1 MAEMSKGEQLYNAID
16 KSNNQKIMDI
26 LKNGSVDVNWQKPKD
41 GITPLIMAAIRE
53 RKDVVFELLF
63 NGANVNMVDK
73 LNRTALYYATFGGS
87 SDIIEILIDF
97 GADINIAEKVT
108 SYGQEYIQTPLD
120 IANGQLEHSTA
131 SENKEM
137 KNKWTNIIKILE
149 NKKPNPSPYFW
160 VMCHDGV
167 NLEILQKM
175 LNIKD
180 ASGNR
185 LVDINWT
192 NADSEGRLTPL
203 HIAAINGHVDVVK
216 FLLEQGANPLTKDY
230 RMQEIP
236 IDFVVELEKHEE
248 DAQKKERLT
257 KIIQL
262 LEVATR
268 EAEREAEMKAE
279 DPKKGAGRK
288 KTKARKIKV
297 KGKLRKTRK
306 PTKKSRKS
314 YKRR

>member
-1 MAEMSKGEQLYNAID
+1 MAQMSEGEQLYNAIE
-16 KSNNQKIMDI
+16 KGNNQKIMDI
-26 LKNGSVDVNWQKPKD
+26 LKNGSVDVNWQKPTD

-53 RKDVVFELLF
+53 IIYVVSQLLI
-63 NGANVNMVDK
+63 NGANVNMVDN

-87 SDIIEILIDF
+87 SDIIDILIDF
-97 GADINIAEKVT
+97 GADINIAENVT
-108 SYGQEYIQTPLD
+108 SYGRVDTQTPLD
-120 IANGQLEHSTA
+120 IANQKLEDSTA
-131 SENKEM
+131 DKNKQM
-137 KNKWTNIIKILE
+137 ILKWTNIINILK
-149 NKKPNPSPYFW
+149 NKKPNLSPYFW
-160 VMCHDGV
+160 VLCHDGKSV
-167 NLEILQKM
+167 EILQKM
-175 LNIKD
+175 LNRKD

-185 LVDINWT
+185 LVDINWIHT
-192 NADSEGRLTPL
+192 EDGLTPL